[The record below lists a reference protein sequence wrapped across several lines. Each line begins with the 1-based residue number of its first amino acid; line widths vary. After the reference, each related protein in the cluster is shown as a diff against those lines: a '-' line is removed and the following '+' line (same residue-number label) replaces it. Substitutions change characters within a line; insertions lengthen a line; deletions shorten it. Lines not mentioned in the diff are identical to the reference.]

1 MFNKLNFMYM
11 NRKEL
16 KTYAVEFVKTFL
28 VMAFVFAML
37 WFAALFSGCSTSYKT
52 NVKGKCT
59 IISVDTTVVNHSGY
73 LKFTKGK

>member
-1 MFNKLNFMYM
+1 MNKEKSIKSVELA
-11 NRKEL
+11 KEFL
-16 KTYAVEFVKTFL
+16 KAVFV
-28 VMAFVFAML
+28 VAFVFVML
-37 WFAALFSGCSTSYKT
+37 FFAALFSGCSTSYKT

>member
-1 MFNKLNFMYM
+1 MK
-11 NRKEL
+11 KENVVKKVELVKEFL
-16 KTYAVEFVKTFL
+16 KAVFV
-28 VMAFVFAML
+28 VAFVFVML
-37 WFAALFSGCSTSYKT
+37 FFAALFSGCSTSYKT

>member
-1 MFNKLNFMYM
+1 MNKEKCIKRVELV
-11 NRKEL
+11 KEFL
-16 KTYAVEFVKTFL
+16 KT
-28 VMAFVFAML
+28 VMVVAFVFVML
-37 WFAALFSGCSTSYKT
+37 LFAALFSGCSTSYKT

>member
-1 MFNKLNFMYM
+1 MNKENVI
-11 NRKEL
+11 KKVEL
-16 KTYAVEFVKTFL
+16 VEEFLKAAFV
-28 VMAFVFAML
+28 VAFVFVML
-37 WFAALFSGCSTSYKT
+37 FFAALFSGCSTSYKT

>member
-1 MFNKLNFMYM
+1 MNKEKFIKSVELA
-11 NRKEL
+11 KEFL
-16 KTYAVEFVKTFL
+16 KAVFV
-28 VMAFVFAML
+28 VAFVFVML
-37 WFAALFSGCSTSYKT
+37 FFAALFSGCSTSYKT

>member
-1 MFNKLNFMYM
+1 MNKENVIKKVELV
-11 NRKEL
+11 KEFL
-16 KTYAVEFVKTFL
+16 KAVFV
-28 VMAFVFAML
+28 VAFVFVML
-37 WFAALFSGCSTSYKT
+37 FFAALFSGCSTSYKT

>member
-1 MFNKLNFMYM
+1 MNKEKCIKRVELV
-11 NRKEL
+11 KEFL
-16 KTYAVEFVKTFL
+16 KTVMAV
-28 VMAFVFAML
+28 AFVFVML
-37 WFAALFSGCSTSYKT
+37 FFAALFSGCSTSYKT

>member
-1 MFNKLNFMYM
+1 MNKENVVKKVELV
-11 NRKEL
+11 KEFL
-16 KTYAVEFVKTFL
+16 KAVFV
-28 VMAFVFAML
+28 VAFVFVML
-37 WFAALFSGCSTSYKT
+37 FFAALFSGCSTSYKT